1 MSSRSLATARSK
13 RAGENA
19 PPVSG
24 NRPITSIGSQAAF
37 AQQPQQMHPGMR
49 TNNSQPRVAATRPPP
64 PPQQQSLNRG
74 NLQNKKQPTQNYYEE
89 EEHPINAFPKL
100 SIPTAIGLI
109 TIRLTKVEQ
118 WIMENHHELAIG
130 ANSEQ
135 NVTNLS
141 ENQKIIDISVL
152 NSIVQRIDSIEKY
165 NLNNPSKSL
174 VNLDELKD
182 NVKLLTEQIKRIGD
196 DVSKHTIELSK
207 HNESIFKF
215 NRELVETKDIL
226 KSFMIKYDTFVEQT
240 GENFKDYELAL
251 GDLESKIFPDN
262 GEIET
267 TSNLDQAISNDVPID
282 VPIDVSTIGVIE
294 I

>member
-1 MSSRSLATARSK
+1 MSSHSLAAARSK
-13 RAGENA
+13 RAGERA

-37 AQQPQQMHPGMR
+37 APQPNQMHPGMR
-49 TNNSQPRVAATRPPP
+49 VNTAQPRVATRQPPS
-64 PPQQQSLNRG
+64 QQPNRG
-74 NLQNKKQPTQNYYEE
+74 NYQNKKQPIQNYYEE
-89 EEHPINAFPKL
+89 EEPVVNAFPKL
-100 SIPTAIGLI
+100 SIPNAIGLI
-109 TIRLTKVEQ
+109 TIRLTKLEQ
-118 WIMENHHELAIG
+118 WLMENQHELSG
-130 ANSEQ
+130 ASNGEQ
-135 NVTNLS
+135 NVNNLS

-174 VNLDELKD
+174 PNVDELKD
-182 NVKLLTEQIKRIGD
+182 SVKILTDQMKRIGD
-196 DVSKHTIELSK
+196 DVNKHTIELAK

-226 KSFMIKYDTFVEQT
+226 KSFMIKYDTFVEET
-240 GENFKDYELAL
+240 GENFKDYEVAL

-262 GEIET
+262 VEPET
-267 TSNLDQAISNDVPID
+267 ATKLDQVISNDVPID
-282 VPIDVSTIGVIE
+282 VSNIGVIE